1 MTTSRSYSTDGA
13 NVGGIILAVA
23 IIISAG
29 LLSYGLSS
37 SVQSFRNFDR
47 VVEVKGLA
55 EREVKA
61 DTAIWPL
68 KVVRAGNTQNTIYE
82 ELDKDIQAIRAFLL
96 VNGFDEAELSVSAP
110 NVLDKLAER
119 WATEDV
125 GLRYTGE
132 QTLTVYTEKVDRV
145 RELRQQLSELG
156 KQGVSLSGNN
166 YDSAVEY
173 HFNGLNA
180 IKPSM
185 IEESARNA
193 REVALRFAEH
203 SDSQL
208 GKIRSANQGQ
218 FSIYDRDSNTPHLK
232 IVRVVS
238 TVSYQLVD

>member
-1 MTTSRSYSTDGA
+1 MSTSRSSVNA
-13 NVGGIILAVA
+13 IIFAVA
-23 IIISAG
+23 AIASAA
-29 LLSYGLSS
+29 LLSSGLTSS
-37 SVQSFRNFDR
+37 IKNFRSFDR

-55 EREVKA
+55 EREVAA

-68 KVVRAGNTQNTIYE
+68 KVTRAGNTQNTIYQ
-82 ELDKDIQAIRAFLL
+82 ELDQDIQAIRAFLL
-96 VNGFDEAELSVSAP
+96 VNGFDESELSVSAP

-125 GLRYTGE
+125 GLRFTGD
-132 QTLTVYTEKVDRV
+132 QTITVYTEKVNQV

-156 KQGVSLSGNN
+156 KKGVSLSSNG
-166 YDSAVEY
+166 YDTQVEY

-203 SDSQL
+203 SDSEL

-218 FSIYDRDSNTPHLK
+218 FTIYDRDSNTPHLK

-238 TVSYQLVD
+238 TVAYQLVD

>member
-1 MTTSRSYSTDGA
+1 MTSNNSLRPLTAG
-13 NVGGIILAVA
+13 ILA
-23 IIISAG
+23 AG
-29 LLSYGLSS
+29 LVLAAGVLSYALTA
-37 SVQSFRNFDR
+37 SVQEFRSFDR

-55 EREVKA
+55 EREVAA

-68 KVVRAGNTQNTIYE
+68 KVVRAGNSQQTIYE
-82 ELDKDIQAIRAFLL
+82 ELDADIKAIQTFLL
-96 VNGFDEAELSVSAP
+96 NNGFSQDDISIAAP

-132 QTLTVYTEKVDRV
+132 QTLTVYTNQVDNV
-145 RELRQQLSELG
+145 RALRQRLSELG
-156 KQGVSLSGNN
+156 KQGVSLSGNA
-166 YDSAVEY
+166 YETQVEY

-203 SDSQL
+203 SNSEL

-238 TVSYQLVD
+238 TVEYQLVD

>member
-1 MTTSRSYSTDGA
+1 MSTSRSAMSAVIFALGA
-13 NVGGIILAVA
+13 
-23 IIISAG
+23 IISAG
-29 LLSYGLSS
+29 LLSYGLSN
-37 SVQSFRNFDR
+37 SVENFRNFDR

-82 ELDKDIQAIRAFLL
+82 QLDTDIQAIRAFLL
-96 VNGFDEAELSVSAP
+96 VNGFDQSELSLAAP

-119 WATEDV
+119 WATEEV

-132 QTLTVYTEKVDRV
+132 QTLTVYTNKVDQV

-156 KQGVSLSGNN
+156 KKGVSLSGNS
-166 YDSAVEY
+166 YETQVQY

-193 REVALRFAEH
+193 REVALRFADH
-203 SDSQL
+203 SNSQL

-218 FSIYDRDSNTPHLK
+218 FSISDRDSNTPHLK

-238 TVSYQLVD
+238 TVAYQLVD

>member
-1 MTTSRSYSTDGA
+1 MATSNSNSS
-13 NVGGIILAVA
+13 A
-23 IIISAG
+23 IIFAIGAVISAA
-29 LLSYGLSS
+29 LLSFGLTQ
-37 SVQSFRNFDR
+37 SVQNFRSFDR

-55 EREVKA
+55 EREVAA

-82 ELDKDIQAIRAFLL
+82 QLDKDIEAIRAFLL
-96 VNGFDEAELSVSAP
+96 VNGFDEGELSVSSP

-125 GLRYTGE
+125 GLRYTGD
-132 QTLTVYTEKVDRV
+132 QTLTVYTHKVDQV

-156 KQGVSLSGNN
+156 KKGVSLSGNA
-166 YDSAVEY
+166 YETQVEY
-173 HFNGLNA
+173 HFNGLNE

-203 SDSQL
+203 SNSKL
-208 GKIRSANQGQ
+208 GKIRTANQGQ
-218 FSIYDRDSNTPHLK
+218 FTIYDRDSNTPHLK

-238 TVSYQLVD
+238 TVAYQLVD

>member
-1 MTTSRSYSTDGA
+1 MATSQSSSS
-13 NVGGIILAVA
+13 A
-23 IIISAG
+23 IIFAIGAVISAA
-29 LLSYGLSS
+29 LLSFGLTE
-37 SVQSFRNFDR
+37 SVQNFHSFDR

-55 EREVKA
+55 EREVAA

-68 KVVRAGNTQNTIYE
+68 KVVRAGDSQSTIYE
-82 ELDKDIQAIRAFLL
+82 QLDKDVQAIRAFLL
-96 VNGFDEAELSVSAP
+96 VNGFDENELSVSSP

-125 GLRYTGE
+125 GFRYTGD
-132 QTLTVYTEKVDRV
+132 QTLTVYTNKVEQV

-156 KQGVSLSGNN
+156 KKGVSLSGNA
-166 YDSAVEY
+166 YETQVEY
-173 HFNGLNA
+173 HFNGLND

-208 GKIRSANQGQ
+208 GKIRTADQGQ
-218 FSIYDRDSNTPHLK
+218 FSIYDRDSNTPHIK

-238 TVSYQLVD
+238 TVAYQLVD